1 MPSHHRRP
9 TPHIGD
15 RRTTGRPRTH
25 RSLNPE
31 DSAISQEATSMALAP
46 FAAWRPIPSATD
58 PKIVPIGVIL
68 HVDGGNARSLY
79 HWFNGP
85 SGGIESHFHVDRDG
99 HVEQYRDTGQEADA
113 NYKGNS
119 FVLDVDLPEM
129 GIRKGTR
136 VGFIS
141 VETQGYASGEWTGAQ
156 LDAIKQVL
164 TFAHDEH
171 RVPLVVTPAWNRPG
185 VGYHVMWGAPGAWTN
200 VSKTCPGPDRIDQ
213 FYDVIVPWM
222 EDHMVS
228 RHKPLDDGSTNT
240 GVRKAF
246 QRARQVGMYSEHTQP
261 GNLVLAD

>member
-1 MPSHHRRP
+1 
-9 TPHIGD
+9 
-15 RRTTGRPRTH
+15 
-25 RSLNPE
+25 
-31 DSAISQEATSMALAP
+31 MARAP
-46 FAAWRPIPSATD
+46 FAYWRPIPSKTD
-58 PKIVPIGVIL
+58 PVIEPIGVIL

-99 HVEQYRDTGQEADA
+99 HTEQYRDTNQEADA
-113 NYKGNS
+113 NYLGNS
-119 FVLDVDLPEM
+119 FFRN
-129 GIRKGTR
+129 GKR

-141 VETQGYASGEWTGAQ
+141 VETQGYAHGEWTDAQ
-156 LDAIKQVL
+156 LESIKRIL
-164 TFAHDEH
+164 TWVADTH
-171 RVPLVVTPAWNRPG
+171 PLVELREAPAWNEPG

-200 VSKTCPGPDRIDQ
+200 ASGKVCPGPDRINQ

-261 GNLVLAD
+261 GNLVLADTLAAFLDRQGLLDYPATISKMRKQIAAAAGGGATVGAVIAEIVNRLS

>member
-1 MPSHHRRP
+1 
-9 TPHIGD
+9 
-15 RRTTGRPRTH
+15 
-25 RSLNPE
+25 
-31 DSAISQEATSMALAP
+31 MARAP
-46 FAAWRPIPSATD
+46 FAYWRPIPSKTD

-99 HVEQYRDTGQEADA
+99 HVEQYRDTEQEADA

-119 FVLDVDLPEM
+119 FILDVDLPEM

-156 LDAIKQVL
+156 LDAIKRVL

-171 RVPLVVTPAWNRPG
+171 RIPLKVTPAWNRPG

-200 VSKTCPGPDRIDQ
+200 VSKTCPGPDRIKQ
-213 FYDVIVPWM
+213 FNEIIVPWM
-222 EDHMVS
+222 EEPMS
-228 RHKPLDDGSTNT
+228 KISKPNWLPDSVLQRLVKVGYLTKIPERETEDMWRVYAFMDRMDTRLRTAIKTAGTAG
-240 GVRKAF
+240 GVGAAAVIAEIVNRL
-246 QRARQVGMYSEHTQP
+246 S
-261 GNLVLAD
+261 

>member
-31 DSAISQEATSMALAP
+31 SSAISQEARSMARAP
-46 FAAWRPIPSATD
+46 FAYWRPIPSKTD
-58 PKIVPIGVIL
+58 PVIEPIGVIL

-113 NYKGNS
+113 NYLGNS
-119 FVLDVDLPEM
+119 FFRN
-129 GIRKGTR
+129 GKR

-141 VETQGYASGEWTGAQ
+141 VETQGYAHGEWTDAQ
-156 LDAIKQVL
+156 LESIKRIL
-164 TFAHDEH
+164 TWVADTH
-171 RVPLVVTPAWNRPG
+171 PLVELRE
-185 VGYHVMWGAPGAWTN
+185 AP
-200 VSKTCPGPDRIDQ
+200 
-213 FYDVIVPWM
+213 
-222 EDHMVS
+222 
-228 RHKPLDDGSTNT
+228 
-240 GVRKAF
+240 
-246 QRARQVGMYSEHTQP
+246 
-261 GNLVLAD
+261 